1 MTGKRNNCHGVTK
14 YGDCMCG
21 LDESLNPYNRENRIS
36 AMFNRLFAGA
46 IIVLTILS
54 IVAFTLN

>member
-1 MTGKRNNCHGVTK
+1 MIDKCNNCHGVTK

-36 AMFNRLFAGA
+36 AM
-46 IIVLTILS
+46 LTDYLRVQLS
-54 IVAFTLN
+54 S